1 MSVVTTLRSSGSRSV
16 RAFVLVLAGVAST
29 GLTHAQTAAPAAG
42 GGSQC
47 TKPDAHPGRLA
58 SDRQLRSWDKEVTT
72 WQECMKTYVAEKQAK
87 ADEAVKVANAAVAQ
101 SNAAV
106 AEYNDVVKELQAQ
119 VDAAKK

>member
-1 MSVVTTLRSSGSRSV
+1 MSIAMLRSTGSRRV
-16 RAFVLVLAGVAST
+16 RTLVLVLAGMAAT
-29 GLTHAQTAAPAAG
+29 GLAHAQAAAPAAG

-58 SDRQLRSWDKEVTT
+58 SDRQLRSWDKEVTA
-72 WQECMKTYVAEKQAK
+72 WQECMKKYVAEKQAK

-106 AEYNDVVKELQAQ
+106 AEYNEVVKELQSQ